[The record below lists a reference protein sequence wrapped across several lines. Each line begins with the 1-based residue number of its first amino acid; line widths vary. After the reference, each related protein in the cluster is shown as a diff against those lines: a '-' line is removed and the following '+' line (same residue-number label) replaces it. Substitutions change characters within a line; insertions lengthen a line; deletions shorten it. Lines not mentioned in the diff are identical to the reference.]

1 MSTTLLHEGACDLL
15 VFVIPSKWDHAFG
28 LIGRLEVASEDV
40 TRGGRGVVGKRKS
53 ADPLTTRSL
62 SIAYFNRRRGCVGR

>member
-1 MSTTLLHEGACDLL
+1 MGTTLLHEGEWNLL
-15 VFVIPSKWDHAFG
+15 AFVIPSKWDHAFG
-28 LIGRLEVASEDV
+28 LLGRLEVASEDV